1 MALLEKVRKTEFLG
15 REFLLWLWFRSETE
29 RGIFDLRD
37 EGQAEVWFD
46 GKIILQSESDRGVD
60 TITCAGEAAYM
71 REARLALSMEK
82 DITRAALK
90 LMVGEDAFSFVLD
103 ALWMNFNSFK
113 APRVALDK
121 DADPDG
127 LFYEKIFLIEK
138 AVSAMDDIFAV
149 FINLR
154 TTSQWSDTERPALI
168 KWIREG
174 G

>member
-1 MALLEKVRKTEFLG
+1 MVLLDKVKKTEFLG
-15 REFLLWLWFRSETE
+15 REFLLWLWFRTETE

-37 EGQAEVWFD
+37 EGKAEVWFD
-46 GKIILQSESDRGVD
+46 GKITLQSESDRGVD

-71 REARLALSMEK
+71 KEARLALSMGK

-90 LMVGEDAFSFVLD
+90 LVIGEDEFSFILD

-113 APRVALDK
+113 GPKVFQDK
-121 DADPDG
+121 DTDPDG
-127 LFYEKIFLIEK
+127 LFYEKIFLMEK
-138 AVSAMDDIFAV
+138 AVSAMDDIFAE
-149 FINLR
+149 FITLR
-154 TTSQWSDTERPALI
+154 MASEWSDIERPALI